1 MTIKM
6 INSTVRET
14 LISKFGFQLQVSWTD
29 RIPLISNFKTNTG
42 MNFSGILILYKK
54 NLFGK
59 LLFALEDP
67 GNCSGKVSNDN
78 R

>member
-14 LISKFGFQLQVSWTD
+14 LIWFSTSELVSWTD
-29 RIPLISNFKTNTG
+29 RIPLNSNFKTNTG

-67 GNCSGKVSNDN
+67 GNCSRKVPNDN